1 MHLLMMIVGFLLV
14 FIVNPLIAYFNAYT
28 VGKYWNDIQYSS
40 FWQKTISV
48 SALVQSVIGFS
59 MPILGI
65 LLFIGYITKT
75 LTMNQIDL
83 SIDLLWLSIII
94 PIVGSGILITIESIK
109 EAIRSRSFTNGALA
123 IWNLGSTIENIFNM
137 VSNFGSV
144 IKDFEKRS
152 DKEDDSSNL
161 IVVLLVG
168 IALLLSV
175 GGTVLSFNYGKS
187 KSNYS

>member
-123 IWNLGSTIENIFNM
+123 IWNLGATIENIFNM

-168 IALLLSV
+168 VALLLSV